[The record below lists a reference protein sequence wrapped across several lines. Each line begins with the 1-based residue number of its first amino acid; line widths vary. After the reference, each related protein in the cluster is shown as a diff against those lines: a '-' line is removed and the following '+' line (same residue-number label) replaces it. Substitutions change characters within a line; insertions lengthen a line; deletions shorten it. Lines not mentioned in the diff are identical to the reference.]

1 MDHTHPGGDTTR
13 RDDMRTTTTTT
24 TTIAA
29 CAALGALAVTRAN
42 AAGLAFED
50 AFDDGALSGWV
61 ESKDAKYGG
70 A

>member
-1 MDHTHPGGDTTR
+1 LKDTPHR
-13 RDDMRTTTTTT
+13 RDTSRREAMRTTTKT

-50 AFDDGALSGWV
+50 AFDDGALTGWV

>member
-1 MDHTHPGGDTTR
+1 MPK
-13 RDDMRTTTTTT
+13 TTTT

-42 AAGLAFED
+42 AAGLAFEET
-50 AFDDGALSGWV
+50 FDDGALTGWV